1 MAMIRVSIRRCVSRR
16 VLSTASSTVSI
27 HSYFFADLS
36 TLSLSR
42 FTRVVCNSAKCVQVV
57 SASQMYLDKRVI
69 ARILIS
75 LRIVRHLISHCG
87 RCAERQRDHSQHT
100 YDPIPAHIPNERSK
114 EQSVQFSTRKSNTRM
129 YTPHSSPYVSLTLSV
144 YIYSLII
151 VAQKRITHR
160 AAI

>member
-1 MAMIRVSIRRCVSRR
+1 MIRVSIRRYVSRR

-42 FTRVVCNSAKCVQVV
+42 LTRVACNSAKCVQVV

-114 EQSVQFSTRKSNTRM
+114 RTISPILHTQIEYMRAHTTLFSICLS
-129 YTPHSSPYVSLTLSV
+129 HTLSL
-144 YIYSLII
+144 YIFSHHRCSEEDYAPCRHLI
-151 VAQKRITHR
+151 
-160 AAI
+160 